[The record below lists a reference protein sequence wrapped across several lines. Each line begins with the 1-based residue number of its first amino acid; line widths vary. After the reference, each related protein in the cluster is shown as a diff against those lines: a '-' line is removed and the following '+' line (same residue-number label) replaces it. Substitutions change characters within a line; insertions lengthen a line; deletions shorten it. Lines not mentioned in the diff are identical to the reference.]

1 MHCSASRR
9 HRRLA
14 EPWVECTAQRVG
26 GTADL
31 LSQISENSSHL
42 VNPECLSQ
50 RSKFCSTCWCGGVWN
65 ACTSESAAPP
75 TCRGSAFSCILT
87 CRCRGSQN
95 PCPCE
100 SKVHSNPLPLRVSG
114 AADLLVRVLGDP
126 LHQRVKICIFRMSD
140 PACLLEYSITNFY
153 KILRKIRLTL
163 LIMILMPMT
172 AFMVVFLTI
181 LVVKSLSPHRFVFIH
196 VVSSCFLT

>member
-26 GTADL
+26 GTAAL

-100 SKVHSNPLPLRVSG
+100 SKVHSKPLPLRVSG

-126 LHQRVKICIFRMSD
+126 LHQRVKICIFQNVRSS
-140 PACLLEYSITNFY
+140 LLTGIF
-153 KILRKIRLTL
+153 
-163 LIMILMPMT
+163 
-172 AFMVVFLTI
+172 
-181 LVVKSLSPHRFVFIH
+181 HH
-196 VVSSCFLT
+196 